1 MKDKILKRSVWAL
14 LTVFFAIVFAI
25 VVVAGQI
32 AQDHA
37 GWVDAFFGVSRYKLV
52 NDGDGISEQDT
63 QYFQSDYAVKDAA
76 GNLVLEERGGFLR
89 QTFHKEAMRA
99 NSKDVAERVNEEGA
113 VLLWNKDGALPLQKG
128 ASEHLRLQQPAVDT
142 DGRRQRRVGYA
153 ERGDDAAA
161 GAGEPRLCGQSKLA
175 GGNGVDRRKLRAGPG
190 RHGAVL

>member
-128 ASEHLRLQQPAVDT
+128 AKVSTFGYSSLQWILT
-142 DGRRQRRVGYA
+142 GGGS
-153 ERGDDAAA
+153 GDDCSLVYIR
-161 GAGEPRLCGQSKLA
+161 GKR
-175 GGNGVDRRKLRAGPG
+175 
-190 RHGAVL
+190 